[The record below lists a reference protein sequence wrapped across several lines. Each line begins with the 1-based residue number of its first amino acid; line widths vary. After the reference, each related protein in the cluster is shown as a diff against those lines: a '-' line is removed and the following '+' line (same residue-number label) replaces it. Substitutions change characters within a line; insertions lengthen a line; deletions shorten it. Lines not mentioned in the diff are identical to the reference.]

1 MKIAVMADS
10 TGYLPQD
17 FMDKYQIPIAPL
29 SVAFDDGETFTEN
42 DNVPIERFYNKMAS
56 SKTFPTTS
64 QPAIGEWIKN
74 YEMLRDKGYTDII
87 VIALSSG
94 ISGSYQ
100 SATQA
105 GEMVE
110 GVKVHTFDSKLAAM
124 IEGSY
129 TIYATELVKKG
140 FTPEVIIEE
149 LKEIRENTGAY
160 LFVDDLKNLQKSGR
174 ITGAQAWV
182 GTLLK
187 MKPVLRFEE
196 DGKIHP
202 FEKVRTKKRAFNALE
217 ENIFGIIK
225 DKDLEEV
232 TVFVINGDKIDE
244 GKAFY
249 QHLKETYPNIN
260 VQYSEFGPVIASHLG
275 SGGLGLGYFPRKI
288 EIN

>member
-10 TGYLPQD
+10 TGYLPKE
-17 FMDKYQIPIAPL
+17 MIEKYQIPIAPL
-29 SVAFDDGETFTEN
+29 SVAFDDGKTFTEN
-42 DNVPIERFYNKMAS
+42 DNVPIEHFYQKMAS

-64 QPAIGEWIKN
+64 QPAIGEWLQN
-74 YEMLRDKGYTDII
+74 YEQLRDKGYTDII
-87 VIALSSG
+87 VINLSSG

-110 GVKVHTFDSKLAAM
+110 GVNVYTFDSRLAAM

-129 TIYATELVKKG
+129 VLYALELVEKG
-140 FTPEVIIEE
+140 FTPNVIIEE
-149 LKEIRENTGAY
+149 LLEIRENTGAY
-160 LFVDDLKNLQKSGR
+160 LLVDDLKNLQKSGR

-196 DGKIHP
+196 DGKIYP
-202 FEKVRTKKRAFNALE
+202 FEKVRTKKRAFNSLE
-217 ENIFGIIK
+217 QNIFDKIK
-225 DKDLEEV
+225 GLDEV
-232 TVFVINGDKIDE
+232 TVFVINGDKIEE

-249 QHLKETYPNIN
+249 NHLKETYPDVNI
-260 VQYSEFGPVIASHLG
+260 QYSEFGPVVASHLG
-275 SGGLGLGYFPRKI
+275 SGGLGLGYFPKKI
-288 EIN
+288 IIN

>member
-17 FMDKYQIPIAPL
+17 FMDKYEIPIAPL

-42 DNVPIERFYNKMAS
+42 DNVPIERFYNKMTS

-64 QPAIGEWIKN
+64 QPAIGEWIEN
-74 YEMLRDKGYTDII
+74 YEKLRDKGYTDII

-110 GVKVHTFDSKLAAM
+110 GVNVHTFDTKLAAM

-129 TIYATELVKKG
+129 TIYAKELIDKG

-149 LKEIRENTGAY
+149 LEEIREQTGAY

-187 MKPVLRFEE
+187 MKPVLRFEK

-202 FEKVRTKKRAFNALE
+202 FEKVRTKKRAFNTLE
-217 ENIFGIIK
+217 DNIFEIIK
-225 DKDLEEV
+225 DIDDV

-244 GKAFY
+244 GKDFY
-249 QHLKETYPNIN
+249 NHLKETYPNIN